1 MVCLFCCGNH
11 YVRFCPHS
19 FNAPPKMTLVPSYE
33 ASIESE
39 ISFPDHQTKQQFSR
53 INQVILFFKEEKNSN
68 FEKGPVY
75 DILIQTGQNSY
86 KELEHFQKNVSNLR
100 RNSFISI
107 CRPNMAYSQATWG
120 SYIQKLQDINE
131 NHIAAIS
138 RFAVQHFHYQTGVVK
153 TILKEFLEKL
163 LSEALEEEKD
173 LKSLRS
179 FNYMWG
185 L

>member
-1 MVCLFCCGNH
+1 
-11 YVRFCPHS
+11 
-19 FNAPPKMTLVPSYE
+19 
-33 ASIESE
+33 
-39 ISFPDHQTKQQFSR
+39 
-53 INQVILFFKEEKNSN
+53 
-68 FEKGPVY
+68 
-75 DILIQTGQNSY
+75 
-86 KELEHFQKNVSNLR
+86 
-100 RNSFISI
+100 
-107 CRPNMAYSQATWG
+107 MAYSQATWG

-131 NHIAAIS
+131 NHIAVIS
-138 RFAVQHFHYQTGVVK
+138 QFAVQHFHYQTGVVK

>member
-53 INQVILFFKEEKNSN
+53 INQVILFFKEEKNNN

-86 KELEHFQKNVSNLR
+86 K
-100 RNSFISI
+100 
-107 CRPNMAYSQATWG
+107 
-120 SYIQKLQDINE
+120 
-131 NHIAAIS
+131 
-138 RFAVQHFHYQTGVVK
+138 
-153 TILKEFLEKL
+153 
-163 LSEALEEEKD
+163 
-173 LKSLRS
+173 
-179 FNYMWG
+179 
-185 L
+185 